1 MEPSI
6 LKIGDWTDQATKQL
20 LQLAV
25 NKKRKFDKFK
35 RYHLLS
41 VWCTVISAFLFLYY
55 VNNTVIEPYSDSF
68 QLMISAFVDHP
79 YHLYMV
85 LIVGGSFGGMNVLR
99 KKRSKA
105 EDEYHELRREIVDR
119 SKDLWK
125 HEEAWRKRH
134 LVLDMMKKEFNI
146 NLYHETK

>member
-35 RYHLLS
+35 KYHLYS
-41 VWCTVISAFLFLYY
+41 VWWTVISAFIFLYY
-55 VNNTVIEPYSDSF
+55 INETVIEPYDDSF
-68 QLMISAFVDHP
+68 QVMISVFVDHP
-79 YHLYMV
+79 FHLYMV
-85 LIVGGSFGGMNVLR
+85 LIIGGSFGGMNVL
-99 KKRSKA
+99 KKKKTKA

-125 HEEAWRKRH
+125 HEVAWKKRH

>member
-6 LKIGDWTDQATKQL
+6 LNIGDWTDQATKQL

-35 RYHLLS
+35 KYHLFF
-41 VWCTVISAFLFLYY
+41 VWWTVITAFLFLYY
-55 VNNTVIEPYSDSF
+55 INETVIEPYADSF
-68 QLMISAFVDHP
+68 QLMISAFVDNP
-79 YHLYMV
+79 IHLYMV
-85 LIVGGSFGGMNVLR
+85 LVVGGSFGGMNVLK
-99 KKRSKA
+99 KKRTKA

-125 HEEAWRKRH
+125 YEDAWKKRH